1 MVPVLVLVTALV
13 LVLFI
18 IRSLVVAA
26 SVSAGIYGYSS
37 LPIMVLLTALV
48 LVLFIISVKKNIA
61 KHPRTATQL
70 IRRLA
75 SFDSTWIIPW
85 SLKDLF
91 EVMNAFAEW

>member
-18 IRSLVVAA
+18 IRSLVVTA

-75 SFDSTWIIPW
+75 LFDSTWIIPW